1 MFEMSEQTSDIFTA
15 LAKFQGELENASKSK
30 AGHGYKYADLAQCIN
45 CAKEPLSKNGL
56 SVVQML
62 GQQGERQTL
71 TTMLTHSSGQWIRST
86 FTLVN
91 ATLMGG
97 AGKNP
102 AQVLGS
108 AITYQRRYAYAA
120 ILGMA
125 QEDDDAA
132 VCAPV
137 AAKPQQSPHLAPVLR
152 KAITDKGYGVGNVEA
167 SWGRKISTMN
177 DNELQGAISNVQAWP
192 VKH

>member
-15 LAKFQGELENASKSK
+15 LAKFQGELGNASKSK

-62 GQQGERQTL
+62 GQQGDRQTL

-86 FTLVN
+86 FTLVD

-132 VCAPV
+132 VCAP
-137 AAKPQQSPHLAPVLR
+137 ATQRPQQSPHLPSVLR
-152 KAITDKGYGVGNVEA
+152 KVITDKGYAIDDVET
-167 SWGRKISTMN
+167 SWERKISTMH
-177 DNELQGAISNVQAWP
+177 DSELQGAIKNVQAWP
-192 VKH
+192 AKC